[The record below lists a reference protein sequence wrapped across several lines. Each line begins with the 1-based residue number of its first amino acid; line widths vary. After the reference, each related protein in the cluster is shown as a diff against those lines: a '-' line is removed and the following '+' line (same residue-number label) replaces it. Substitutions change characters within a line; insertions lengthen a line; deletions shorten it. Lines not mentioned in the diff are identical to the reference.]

1 MDISLCQKM
10 ETCYLWLSY
19 IVHVIIHIPITQANL
34 EHVLFLLRY
43 GNEEQCG
50 VLGEE
55 IFLYSLCV
63 PIVTI
68 ALLNMVFFV
77 LTMRKMG
84 KGWHLSKYVCK
95 CCRRG
100 VTADCNQLNDPRI
113 QRLNRYV
120 QKYRIFD
127 SGVRC
132 FFGVRC

>member
-1 MDISLCQKM
+1 MESLVCNCNA
-10 ETCYLWLSY
+10 T
-19 IVHVIIHIPITQANL
+19 HTTHIR
-34 EHVLFLLRY
+34 LLLYTIYFFTFRY

-68 ALLNMVFFV
+68 AMLNMVLFV

-84 KGWHLSKYVCK
+84 KGWHFSKYVCK

-100 VTADCNQLNDPRI
+100 VTADCNQLNDPRMH
-113 QRLNRYV
+113 RLNR
-120 QKYRIFD
+120 
-127 SGVRC
+127 
-132 FFGVRC
+132 